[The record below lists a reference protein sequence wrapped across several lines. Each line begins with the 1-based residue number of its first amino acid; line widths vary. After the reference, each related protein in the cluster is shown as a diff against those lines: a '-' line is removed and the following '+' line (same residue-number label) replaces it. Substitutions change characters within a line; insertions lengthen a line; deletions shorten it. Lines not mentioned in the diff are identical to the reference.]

1 MSASHH
7 IVIDRARRLVDL
19 TLTGFFSVAD
29 AGLVIYEIRE
39 AILGLAGLPNTH
51 CTLVD
56 VREAAL
62 QPQDVVA
69 AFAGQ
74 IADDRFRSRRLA
86 FVVGS
91 SVARM
96 QVRRLIIRDDVAG
109 FEHRD
114 EAERWLFSPEVS
126 RAPA

>member
-1 MSASHH
+1 MSASHR
-7 IVIDRARRLVDL
+7 ITVDRPRRLVAL

-29 AGLVIYEIRE
+29 AGLVIHGIRE
-39 AILGLAGLPNTH
+39 AITGLGGPPNTH
-51 CTLVD
+51 NTLVD
-56 VREAAL
+56 VREATL

-74 IADDRFRSRRLA
+74 IADERFRSRRLA

-96 QVRRLIIRDDVAG
+96 QVRRLITRDDVAA
-109 FEHRD
+109 FEAHD
-114 EAERWLFSPEVS
+114 EAEAWMFPPELS
-126 RAPA
+126 RASA